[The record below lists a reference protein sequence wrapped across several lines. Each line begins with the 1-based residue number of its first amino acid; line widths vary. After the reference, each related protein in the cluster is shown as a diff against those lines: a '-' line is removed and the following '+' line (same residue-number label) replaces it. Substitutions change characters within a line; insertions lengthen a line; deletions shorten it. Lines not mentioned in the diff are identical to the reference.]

1 MQRSR
6 NADYVVPANIKDN
19 PTSSELKHLLSRM
32 LNPNPQQRATMH
44 DIWHDP
50 WFCIDL
56 PEAATN
62 LNDRCMSMPHQAGH
76 QNEDQVR
83 SIWQAGRQSPTQSD
97 LIADVIDD
105 YDEDESMTS

>member
-6 NADYVVPANIKDN
+6 KADYMVPANIKEN
-19 PTSSELKHLLSRM
+19 LTSPELKHLLSRM
-32 LNPNPQQRATMH
+32 LNPNPQQRATM
-44 DIWHDP
+44 DEIWRDP

-56 PEAATN
+56 PEAATT
-62 LNDRCMSMPHQAGH
+62 LNDRCMSMHHQAGH
-76 QNEDQVR
+76 QSEAQVR
-83 SIWQAGRQSPTQSD
+83 SIWQAARQSPTQSD